1 MARELYNWDQVR
13 AYVIIALN
21 NIKSKNKNINLDTNE
36 FLSELD
42 PLQSLYGKD
51 GVVGLA
57 NRLKGKNV

>member
-42 PLQSLYGKD
+42 TLQSLYGKD

>member
-21 NIKSKNKNINLDTNE
+21 NIKSRNKNINLDTNE